1 MLQLFLPLLF
11 CFKCFPSYLIV
22 GLNFSFTFLFISFKF
37 FLLISNIHFIGH
49 DFSLFVRLFDV
60 VNFAGRFCL
69 KFLGLLRLWLNWMK
83 LIFEVGFEDGFGGV
97 SVMLIFLIVLIDL
110 VNEVLV

>member
-1 MLQLFLPLLF
+1 M
-11 CFKCFPSYLIV
+11 I
-22 GLNFSFTFLFISFKF
+22 ISQ
-37 FLLISNIHFIGH
+37 
-49 DFSLFVRLFDV
+49 V
-60 VNFAGRFCL
+60 CL

-83 LIFEVGFEDGFGGV
+83 LILEVGFEDGFGGV